1 LKFQDI
7 PISSLT
13 VNPRNDR
20 HGEMGTEEDAIN
32 WLFSEHGPKM
42 LRLATDLVEQ
52 GEVFDAPLV
61 SPKGNN
67 FVVYDGNRRV
77 TCLKIL
83 SWIIEPPTSYA
94 EKFDPLIET
103 KAFSKTMLLTCQVE
117 KSASKIDEIVSRR
130 HNGTDGGKGQ
140 LSWDPR
146 AKANHAGRVGGNT
159 QYPISEAIENHLNE
173 SGYPRANQIKRSTLY
188 RLVNAKTRQTQLGI
202 KLDAKGKLE
211 TIAEPSQVLEVL
223 SRIADDIVDG
233 RLTLKH
239 VLNSEG
245 VNEYM
250 KQLGEGGL
258 LFPTSKP
265 SGSKSKIPNQNRQPR
280 KPVRTSLIPKETRP
294 DDWIEGQG
302 KIEIIWLELQYNLT
316 FQRHEAS
323 IPIVFRTLFEL
334 CVDFALRRRTP
345 PKKTTLAAKA
355 QHVAREFKK
364 EASFTQKELDDFL
377 RVTNNTNSPRE
388 LEALHRTVHSSSASI
403 AKPDLVAL
411 WNSYEKFLLLCL
423 GNN

>member
-1 LKFQDI
+1 
-7 PISSLT
+7 
-13 VNPRNDR
+13 
-20 HGEMGTEEDAIN
+20 
-32 WLFSEHGPKM
+32 
-42 LRLATDLVEQ
+42 
-52 GEVFDAPLV
+52 
-61 SPKGNN
+61 
-67 FVVYDGNRRV
+67 
-77 TCLKIL
+77 
-83 SWIIEPPTSYA
+83 
-94 EKFDPLIET
+94 
-103 KAFSKTMLLTCQVE
+103 
-117 KSASKIDEIVSRR
+117 
-130 HNGTDGGKGQ
+130 
-140 LSWDPR
+140 
-146 AKANHAGRVGGNT
+146 
-159 QYPISEAIENHLNE
+159 
-173 SGYPRANQIKRSTLY
+173 PRANQIKRSTLY